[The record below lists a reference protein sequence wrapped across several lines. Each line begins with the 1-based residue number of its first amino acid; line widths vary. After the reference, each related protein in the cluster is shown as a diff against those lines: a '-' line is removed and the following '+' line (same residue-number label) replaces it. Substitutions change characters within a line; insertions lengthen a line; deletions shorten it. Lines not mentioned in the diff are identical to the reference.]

1 MEVVRVGGEAFSF
14 GSRRVCGHVGFKS
27 KKGEGASLHTSSG
40 YLVNEALK

>member
-14 GSRRVCGHVGFKS
+14 GSCHVYDHIHFKG
-27 KKGEGASLHTSSG
+27 KTGEVASLHTSSG